1 MTRGFEHGNG
11 FEYPFA
17 IKFNWLA
24 WQFFFSRNGIICVSQ
39 LGRKMMAKGK
49 TQKIIQNAD
58 INCVF
63 TVLLPGFA
71 AHLIFTSRQIIYKGH
86 LLQK

>member
-1 MTRGFEHGNG
+1 MTRGVERFNG

-24 WQFFFSRNGIICVSQ
+24 WPFFFSRNWIICVSQ
-39 LGRKMMAKGK
+39 YGRKTMAKGK
-49 TQKIIQNAD
+49 TQKIIQKAD
-58 INCVF
+58 TDCVF
-63 TVLLPGFA
+63 TVLLSGFA
-71 AHLIFTSRQIIYKGH
+71 AHLIFTSRQIIYKSH